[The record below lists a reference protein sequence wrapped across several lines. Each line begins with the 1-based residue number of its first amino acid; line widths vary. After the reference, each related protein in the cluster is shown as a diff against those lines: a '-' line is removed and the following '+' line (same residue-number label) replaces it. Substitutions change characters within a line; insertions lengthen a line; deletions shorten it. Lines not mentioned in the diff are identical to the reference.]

1 MKKIAMSWG
10 ELVLLILLI
19 AAGLGIENTSESIV
33 GRALQG
39 QDPTI
44 EKFEADSGVPI
55 LQASLAISQTQLT
68 VAETQLSE
76 QDLELQRQ
84 KIALGRLVNLYP
96 SAAAAATS
104 LQTAGITGEALQAYA
119 ALYADREATK
129 RTVSGLENSSRN

>member
-1 MKKIAMSWG
+1 M
-10 ELVLLILLI
+10 
-19 AAGLGIENTSESIV
+19 
-33 GRALQG
+33 
-39 QDPTI
+39 

-55 LQASLAISQTQLT
+55 LQASLAISQTHLP

-119 ALYADREATK
+119 ALYANREATK
-129 RTVSGLENSSRN
+129 RTVSGLENRLAELIKHTVTLSTTIAAETVPATSATQRLEQAAIDQELSE